1 MHCRLLPGVMSI
13 VLVGCP
19 AAFSAEVD
27 AGWKL
32 AVRDKDVEIYSR
44 PHAASPL
51 KGYKAVGP
59 IEAPTYA
66 VCAVID
72 DFQNYPK
79 FMPSGCVCQIIK
91 RSGGSIVGIQRL
103 PPKV

>member
-19 AAFSAEVD
+19 AAFGAEVD

-51 KGYKAVGP
+51 KEFKAVGP

-79 FMPSGCVCQIIK
+79 FMPSVTECQL
-91 RSGGSIVGIQRL
+91 RSPSKTLRGQMAA
-103 PPKV
+103 